1 MVKTLFKS
9 LLLPPFGLLLALLL
23 IALLIKR
30 RPRLGRTL
38 LWIYLG
44 LFYLLSVPFVA
55 THLLLSLEWYPPLE
69 ESGDIQS
76 AGAIVVLSAAG
87 YRGGPEYRVAD
98 APEAAAD
105 RAGAL
110 TLQRL
115 QYAAYLARR
124 TGLPIL
130 TTGSSRRF
138 GPERSMAQ
146 LMKRTLEEDFRVA
159 VRWTEDQ
166 ARDTFQNA
174 RNSQALLQAEGIETV
189 LLVTHAWHMPRAVFS
204 FETAGLRVIAAPTRF
219 AFPPEPRMADFWP
232 SMGAL
237 QASYYGL
244 HEWLGLAWYWLVH
257 RG

>member
-1 MVKTLFKS
+1 MVKILLKS

-23 IALLIKR
+23 IILLIKR
-30 RPRLGRTL
+30 RPRLGRAL
-38 LWIYLG
+38 LWAYLG
-44 LFYLLSVPFVA
+44 VFYLLSTPGVA
-55 THLLLSLEWYPPLE
+55 SHLLLSLEWYPPLVE
-69 ESGDIQS
+69 TADIEG

-87 YRGGPEYRVAD
+87 YRGGPEYQEAD

-105 RAGAL
+105 RAGSL

-115 QYAAYLARR
+115 EYAAYLARR

-130 TTGSSRRF
+130 TTGSSRSF

-166 ARDTFQNA
+166 AQDTFQNA
-174 RNSQALLQAEGIETV
+174 RNSRALLHDEGIETV

-204 FETAGLRVIAAPTRF
+204 FETAGLQVIAAPTRF
-219 AFPPEPRMADFWP
+219 TYPPEPIIGDFFP
-232 SMGAL
+232 TIGAL
-237 QASYYGL
+237 HSSYYGL
-244 HEWLGLAWYWLVH
+244 HEWMGLAWYWLMY

>member
-1 MVKTLFKS
+1 MVKTLFAS

-44 LFYLLSVPFVA
+44 LFYALSVPFVA

-69 ESGDIQS
+69 ESADIQR

-87 YRGGPEYRVAD
+87 YRGGPEYREAG

-105 RAGAL
+105 RAGSL

-130 TTGSSRRF
+130 TTGGSRHF
-138 GPERSMAQ
+138 GPERSMAR

-174 RNSQALLQAEGIETV
+174 RDSQALLQAEGIETV

-219 AFPPEPRMADFWP
+219 TFPPEPRMADFWP

-244 HEWLGLAWYWLVH
+244 HEWLGLAWYWLVY
-257 RG
+257 RR